1 MADAYGIFI
10 FSKSKDCNINA
21 AKLIHKLNSYRWAQD
36 DLEWCSRPD
45 DVNVI
50 YCDTHCSQY
59 PTVYPLKIIRTQIEL
74 DDGTEV
80 WVDGVPEFC
89 DDDDI
94 VDVETAQVDLDS
106 LCADIAQ
113 AIDSGWIEIGLS
125 ANMRQRYAYYQSL
138 QIYSNGQGV
147 RTYALTGYQF
157 PQGVTTEFTKLFQSI

>member
-1 MADAYGIFI
+1 MCSSPICYLKAALHASQGCALFDVEWFAAITSVGYGLFI

-45 DVNVI
+45 YVNVI

-59 PTVYPLKIIRTQIEL
+59 PTVYPLKTIRTQIEL

-89 DDDDI
+89 DKED
-94 VDVETAQVDLDS
+94 VVNVETAEVDLDN
-106 LCADIAQ
+106 LCADI
-113 AIDSGWIEIGLS
+113 S
-125 ANMRQRYAYYQSL
+125 
-138 QIYSNGQGV
+138 
-147 RTYALTGYQF
+147 
-157 PQGVTTEFTKLFQSI
+157 

>member
-10 FSKSKDCNINA
+10 FSKSKDCIINA
-21 AKLIHKLNSYRWAQD
+21 AKLVNKLNSYRWAQD

-50 YCDTHCSQY
+50 YCDTRCSQY
-59 PTVYPLKIIRTQIEL
+59 PTVYPLKTIRTQIEL

-80 WVDGVPEFC
+80 WVDEVPEFC
-89 DDDDI
+89 DKED
-94 VDVETAQVDLDS
+94 VVKVETAEVDLDS
-106 LCADIAQ
+106 LCADISQ
-113 AIDSGWIEIGLS
+113 AIDSGWIQIGLS
-125 ANMRQRYAYYQSL
+125 ANMKQRYAYYQTL

-157 PQGVTTEFTKLFQSI
+157 PQGVTTEFTKLFKSS